1 MHVQFINTWKPIVEP
16 NTHHGVKFAS
26 MARSSQKSKKLQPLY
41 ERVPISQLLKGRRGK
56 HNDLILGVLHDL
68 STLPIDEA
76 MRIPLKKSDGVSLS
90 NLRSAISR
98 AARIRKIKIRTY
110 SDSDYLYLWK
120 TESAQQVGGS
130 RTAAGSRSSKDR

>member
-1 MHVQFINTWKPIVEP
+1 MD
-16 NTHHGVKFAS
+16 
-26 MARSSQKSKKLQPLY
+26 RSSLRRENHEPLY

-56 HNDLILGVLHDL
+56 HNELILGVLDDL

-76 MRIPLKKSDGVSLS
+76 IRIPLKKSGGISLS

-98 AARIRKIKIRTY
+98 AVRIRKIKIRTY

-120 TESAQQVGGS
+120 TEGTQQTSS
-130 RTAAGSRSSKDR
+130 RTAGNRKSKRP